1 MLSVSKKLGYSCFY
15 INYICD
21 TFSRQAREAIVICFF
36 LTPVDRNFSL
46 PRLTLTLTHLLCVWA
61 LQEVRFCCYLSRKP
75 SHQEA
80 VGMAMGTEGLGRP
93 SFLLC
98 ILDGWHLPPSSASQT
113 QQPIIIFY
121 IHCVSETNMF
131 FIVLF
136 LTAGFPAR
144 EKLPLSPRVSLMTS
158 PVFPSGP
165 QQTPQSCSGSPL
177 LEEGS

>member
-75 SHQEA
+75 SHQA
-80 VGMAMGTEGLGRP
+80 VGMATGTEGLGRP

-98 ILDGWHLPPSSASQT
+98 ILDGRHLPLSSASQT
-113 QQPIIIFY
+113 QTAHNY
-121 IHCVSETNMF
+121 ILHPLCVRDKYVFHCVIFNS
-131 FIVLF
+131 
-136 LTAGFPAR
+136 
-144 EKLPLSPRVSLMTS
+144 RVSSQRKT
-158 PVFPSGP
+158 PS
-165 QQTPQSCSGSPL
+165 
-177 LEEGS
+177 